1 MGRERGIEAGGASGI
16 GANALIAPSNHAF
29 GQQVFD
35 ADSPMQLIMKHVTNQ
50 PVAPSLRTD
59 RRIPPALDAVVLSCL
74 AKSPAD
80 RPQSAAA
87 LARALA
93 EVDVEDWGETQR
105 TEWYSAP
112 AGDSVAS

>member
-1 MGRERGIEAGGASGI
+1 
-16 GANALIAPSNHAF
+16 
-29 GQQVFD
+29 
-35 ADSPMQLIMKHVTNQ
+35 MQLIMKHVTNQ

-93 EVDVEDWGETQR
+93 EVEIEDWRETQPAQ
-105 TEWYSAP
+105 WYSERAS
-112 AGDSVAS
+112 DSVPSSS